1 MTMNP
6 THCGSDTSPHPTS
19 DSEEGTTT
27 PPSKATFVFTVR
39 TKFEPSPQQTQLGY
53 DAFSYY
59 SNKFNRMKTLLL
71 KDDDVEVLHSAG
83 ITFRGSA
90 ETGKRRKV
98 QDSGVRQTRLSFEVH
113 PSLLLDEDFLGSL
126 VGGMSCVDISD
137 DESDD
142 DGSDDGAAGT
152 GTTDEN
158 SDTDRSDLGDSDEL
172 GKMMALYSRGES

>member
-1 MTMNP
+1 
-6 THCGSDTSPHPTS
+6 
-19 DSEEGTTT
+19 
-27 PPSKATFVFTVR
+27 
-39 TKFEPSPQQTQLGY
+39 
-53 DAFSYY
+53 
-59 SNKFNRMKTLLL
+59 MKSLLL

-126 VGGMSCVDISD
+126 VGGMRCIDISD

-142 DGSDDGAAGT
+142 GGSDDDGSDDGGT

-158 SDTDRSDLGDSDEL
+158 KDTGTSDVGDSDEF
-172 GKMMALYSRGES
+172 GKITALFSRGES